1 VLTTVNCCSDIQPV
15 IQVVLK
21 ITKGCIAVGED
32 PVMSLSKQVI
42 EAGSCAQTKWEEY
55 VQEGAPEP
63 LETHVLPIIGVYRDV
78 AKSSLKISL
87 VQKGTRANRT
97 DTING
102 LPDGIIYKCPEFL
115 RNGVIDRMTARPREM
130 VDAASLCGVFFRN

>member
-1 VLTTVNCCSDIQPV
+1 MLATINCCSDIQPV

-115 RNGVIDRMTARPREM
+115 RNGIIDRDREAKR
-130 VDAASLCGVFFRN
+130 DGGCGVSLWCIF